1 MDQFMRKENII
12 EISEEKELDVKINGQ
27 QIVIESNKDSS
38 LFFSPLSFCD
48 ATSPTDLACAIID
61 EQLALDEP
69 DIQINDTKPK
79 LDIRRNLAELPDNDR
94 DKFRDAVFL
103 LKERGE
109 YDKYIKFHGFT
120 NNLGHFG
127 PAFFAWHR
135 VFLRKFELEL
145 QQLDQQYEDVTLPYW
160 DYTSPN
166 VDDHGN
172 SKNWRDDF
180 LGANGVVSLKWTG
193 KDGSE
198 KKWILPDYQTENTL
212 MPMSSEITEDW
223 KGFFVPIRGFLCT
236 FAPGKWGSSRE
247 TRRFTSRNRNYRRA
261 RGVRGRRVGAHR
273 RTPAGGGGPPRPVTR
288 RRAAPQ
294 RNPTINMI
302 KTRNIQNYPR

>member
-1 MDQFMRKENII
+1 MDQFMHKENII

-79 LDIRRNLAELPDNDR
+79 LDIRRNLAEFPDNDR

-109 YDKYIKFHGFT
+109 YDKYIKYHGFT
-120 NNLGHFG
+120 NNLGHSG

-180 LGANGVVSLKWTG
+180 LGTNGVVSLKWTG

-198 KKWILPDYQTENTL
+198 KKWILPGYQTSKTPSCQCKARL
-212 MPMSSEITEDW
+212 RRT
-223 KGFFVPIRGFLCT
+223 GRGF
-236 FAPGKWGSSRE
+236 SSRFVAFCV
-247 TRRFTSRNRNYRRA
+247 RLRLGNGVPPVK
-261 RGVRGRRVGAHR
+261 RGVLHPVTAIIGGHAGF
-273 RTPAGGGGPPRPVTR
+273 GGGG
-288 RRAAPQ
+288 
-294 RNPTINMI
+294 
-302 KTRNIQNYPR
+302 